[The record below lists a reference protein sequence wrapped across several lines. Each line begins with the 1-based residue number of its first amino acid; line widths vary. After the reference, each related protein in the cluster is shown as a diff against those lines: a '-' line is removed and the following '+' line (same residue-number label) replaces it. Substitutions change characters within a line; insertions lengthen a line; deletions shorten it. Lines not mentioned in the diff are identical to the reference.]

1 MPIPLAAPIPFTSPH
16 VSLNR
21 VHIVDLP
28 GIPMDDEVRGQ
39 RANAL
44 LSFHAVERYVQAL
57 AAPLRL
63 PAAWREEVL
72 DASARAQLGP
82 FVNEC
87 LRSEAPGVAAAAQA
101 IAARLGRNLGHLLL
115 TLHRGDAVNQAVRPD
130 WTADD
135 WARWASI
142 RQVWLGGG
150 FMSGELGRNM
160 IAAARDWLRSVGYGD
175 RFGLGLSGAQSG
187 DDANSHMPFLV
198 LLGAARYLPF
208 ATTSAVCLDFGH
220 SSVKRAYLQFAS
232 DETASQPLASMSLYA
247 GQPVE
252 LERLGAPDRLLE
264 FMVSAIAQTF
274 VESWRAGCAP
284 EPDVMV
290 SVGAYGRDGQVL
302 TSSLYQQ
309 LHAFGE
315 DARQVL
321 GAAVSQR
328 LQQTVRVRLIHDGTA
343 AAAVH
348 AGEPHTAVIVVGTGL
363 GIGFAPASAKELRPL
378 ASIVRARPLGGP

>member
-1 MPIPLAAPIPFTSPH
+1 MPIPLAPPIPFTAPH

-39 RANAL
+39 LANAL

-72 DASARAQLGP
+72 DAGARAQLGP

-160 IAAARDWLRSVGYGD
+160 IAVARDWLRSVGYGD

-247 GQPVE
+247 RQPVE

-302 TSSLYQQ
+302 TSPLYQQ

-315 DARQVL
+315 DAREVL